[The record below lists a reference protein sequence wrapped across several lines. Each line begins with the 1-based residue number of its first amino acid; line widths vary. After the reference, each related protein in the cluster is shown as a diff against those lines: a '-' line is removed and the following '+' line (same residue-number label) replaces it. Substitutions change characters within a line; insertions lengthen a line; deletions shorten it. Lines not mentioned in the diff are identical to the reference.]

1 MYDKFQT
8 LAMRAHDSLCVC
20 ILANDDVTDIEL
32 VNPTLLLPEDTSREF
47 DARGLKFLGLM
58 AVVDGLPRT
67 ALEIP
72 LDLMRISAL
81 SAAFVKYCEDRLNG
95 AFEPQ
100 GKGDE
105 VAWLVRLFALP
116 DTRPEV

>member
-1 MYDKFQT
+1 MYDKFQI

-20 ILANDDVTDIEL
+20 ILANDDATDIEL
-32 VNPTLLLPEDTSREF
+32 VNPTSPFPEDTSREF
-47 DARGLKFLGLM
+47 DARGLTFLGVM
-58 AVVDGLPRT
+58 GIVDGLPQT

-72 LDLMRISAL
+72 LDHVRISAL

-100 GKGDE
+100 GKADD
-105 VAWLVRLFALP
+105 VDWLMRLFALP
-116 DTRPEV
+116 DERPEV